1 MNFLIFFFKTFY
13 IIIKNISLYYV
24 NLFFC
29 NNSKKELIDF
39 YTIKLSKELSNL
51 NLFFTKLLQTLSGN
65 YNLLSPSIINELHYL
80 SNNVD
85 YSKKDIDIDTLEI
98 ISNDYNIKINNYYKP
113 INSGTISLVF
123 IGYDE
128 NTNIKYAV
136 KIKRKNIEE
145 KLEESILHFGRIISF
160 LNCFSY
166 FKKLNLKLAFDENI
180 KSFTNQL
187 NFKCEVNNIKKFKN
201 LNSNMNNIVI
211 PDVIEYITKQHDN
224 IIIMNFI
231 EGITLRQLDD
241 FDKEKYCKI
250 VTNFGLKSILF
261 DGYFHSDLHQGN
273 ILFIKNE
280 LDENDNNGNKKIEYK
295 IGILDFGIIG
305 MITREDQNYF
315 YNFLKYCLN
324 KESMKAA
331 EYFIENMI
339 VNDNN
344 LLNEENVNELIDN
357 INNLIRRDFVINK
370 KVTQK
375 FLYDLNSLLFP
386 KKIKIKIFFTRMQL
400 ALAIVEVIVNS
411 LSNSNKSFLD
421 YSHDL
426 INATCLI

>member
-1 MNFLIFFFKTFY
+1 M
-13 IIIKNISLYYV
+13 
-24 NLFFC
+24 
-29 NNSKKELIDF
+29 
-39 YTIKLSKELSNL
+39 
-51 NLFFTKLLQTLSGN
+51 
-65 YNLLSPSIINELHYL
+65 INELQYI

-98 ISNDYNIKINNYYKP
+98 ISNKYNIKINNYYKP

-128 NTNIKYAV
+128 TSNKKYAV
-136 KIKRKNIEE
+136 KVKRKNIEE
-145 KLEESILHFGRIISF
+145 ELKKSILYFGRIINF

-180 KSFTNQL
+180 ESFTNQL
-187 NFKCEVNNIKKFKN
+187 NFFCEVENIKKFKN

-211 PDVIEYITKQHDN
+211 PDVIEFITKKHN
-224 IIIMNFI
+224 NVIIMNFI
-231 EGITLRQLDD
+231 EGITLKEIDHS
-241 FDKEKYCKI
+241 DKDKYCKI

-280 LDENDNNGNKKIEYK
+280 LYDSGNVKLEYK

-305 MITREDQNYF
+305 MISREDQNYF
-315 YNFLKYCLN
+315 YNFLKFCLN

-339 VNDNN
+339 INNNN
-344 LLNEENVNELIDN
+344 LLNDQNVNELIDN

-386 KKIKIKIFFTRMQL
+386 KNIRIKIFFTKMQV

-411 LSNSNKSFLD
+411 LSNNNKSFLD